1 MKILITGGAGF
12 IGSHIAETYL
22 ENGHQ
27 VLIVDNFSS
36 GNRSNV
42 PKEAEVVEAD
52 VTEDKIA
59 DVIESYKPEIVN
71 HQAAQIEVRTSVENP
86 ALDAQINIIGSLKL
100 LEAIRKVGTVKKV
113 LFASSGGAAYG
124 EAEIIPTTEDEIVK
138 PISPYGVAK
147 VSVEHY
153 LFYYNQV
160 FGLPYT
166 ALRYANVYGPR
177 QNPHG
182 EAGVVSIFYQRI
194 LSGKEFIINGEGNQ
208 TRDFVFVKDVARA
221 NLMATQQDI
230 VGAINIGTANETS
243 INELVTK
250 MAESIDYAETINHG
264 PAKAG
269 EQMRSCLSFDKAE
282 ETLGWQP
289 QVGLDQGLQQ
299 TAAFFKAQ

>member
-1 MKILITGGAGF
+1 MRILITGGAGF

-22 ENGHQ
+22 ENDHQ

-71 HQAAQIEVRTSVENP
+71 HQAAQIDVRTSVENP

-221 NLMATQQDI
+221 NLQATQQDI
-230 VGAINIGTANETS
+230 VGAINIGTAKETS

-250 MAESIDYAETINHG
+250 MAKSIDYAETINHG

-289 QVGLDQGLQQ
+289 QVGLDDGLQQ